1 MNALRRVLV
10 VLVLAAS
17 ALMITASRPAWA
29 CSCGQID
36 PLESAELA
44 FTGVAA
50 SVRQPWLS
58 DEVTVRFAV
67 ESVQKGSTDDEIALT
82 THSQGPACGYTFT
95 EGHRYRVYTD
105 GQETTSC
112 DGNEDL
118 GFASTPSGTP
128 PGKKPVALWTATAAA
143 VALAAASLVFLY
155 RRRRS

>member
-10 VLVLAAS
+10 VLLLAAS

-29 CSCGQID
+29 CSCAQID

-67 ESVQKGSTDDEIALT
+67 ESVQKGSTGAEIALT
-82 THSQGPACGYTFT
+82 THSDGATCGYTFT
-95 EGHRYRVYTD
+95 EGHRYRVRC
-105 GQETTSC
+105 GPC
-112 DGNEDL
+112 
-118 GFASTPSGTP
+118 SG
-128 PGKKPVALWTATAAA
+128 
-143 VALAAASLVFLY
+143 
-155 RRRRS
+155 

>member
-1 MNALRRVLV
+1 VHALRRILV

-29 CSCGQID
+29 CSCAQID

-44 FTGVAA
+44 FTGVAT
-50 SVRQPWLS
+50 SVRQPWFS
-58 DEVTVRFAV
+58 DEVTVHFAV
-67 ESVQKGSTDDEIALT
+67 ESVQKGATGDETELT
-82 THSQGPACGYTFT
+82 THSQGPACGYPFT
-95 EGHRYRVYTD
+95 EGHRYHVYTD

-118 GFASTPSGTP
+118 GLAGTQTS
-128 PGKKPVALWTATAAA
+128 KTPVALWTATAAA
-143 VALAAASLVFLY
+143 ITLAAAALVFIY